1 MVNVFEPED
10 IAHVYPEMATEE
22 FMLDV
27 LSAWKKILKN
37 LDTIKQNWENII
49 MIKTELVETKS
60 ISRPKGTYTEFE
72 QLQWVANKPLPAVG
86 SEVEVKINGIGRSK
100 VLKYFVEHGFIG
112 LVVQP
117 QNPPTWY
124 IKQNGADAPCHVFP
138 AECLEFQV
146 RNDDG
151 KVNEEFYKDALQPV

>member
-1 MVNVFEPED
+1 
-10 IAHVYPEMATEE
+10 
-22 FMLDV
+22 
-27 LSAWKKILKN
+27 
-37 LDTIKQNWENII
+37 

-86 SEVEVKINGIGRSK
+86 SEVEVKINGIGRSI

-146 RNDDG
+146 RDDDG

>member
-1 MVNVFEPED
+1 
-10 IAHVYPEMATEE
+10 
-22 FMLDV
+22 
-27 LSAWKKILKN
+27 
-37 LDTIKQNWENII
+37 

-72 QLQWVANKPLPAVG
+72 QLQLVSNKPLPSVG
-86 SEVEVKINGIGRSK
+86 SEVNVAINSIGRSK

-117 QNPPTWY
+117 INPPDWY
-124 IKQNGADAPCHVFP
+124 LKQNGDDPCHVFP
-138 AECLEFQV
+138 AEVTELQV

-151 KVNEEFYKDALQPV
+151 KADEAFYKEALQPV

>member
-1 MVNVFEPED
+1 
-10 IAHVYPEMATEE
+10 
-22 FMLDV
+22 
-27 LSAWKKILKN
+27 
-37 LDTIKQNWENII
+37 

-60 ISRPKGTYTEFE
+60 ISRPKGTYTEFSE
-72 QLQWVANKPLPAVG
+72 LQWVANKPLPAVG

-117 QNPPTWY
+117 INPPDWY
-124 IKQNGADAPCHVFP
+124 KNQNKLDSAGLYDWDACHVFP

-146 RNDDG
+146 RDDEG
-151 KVNEEFYKDALQPV
+151 KVDEVFYQEALQPC